1 MKDSLKNIA
10 KKTLDDFFSL
20 IEENHEDFDVD
31 FEEEVLKFEK
41 DDQIYILS
49 FHEPTSQIWL
59 SSPISGAHHFELKDK
74 KNFKSWFSTRDIKL
88 NLYDLIHNEINKG
101 NDS

>member
-1 MKDSLKNIA
+1 MEDNLKNIA

-88 NLYDLIHNEINKG
+88 NLYYLIHNEINKS
-101 NDS
+101 ND

>member
-1 MKDSLKNIA
+1 LKDNLKNIA
-10 KKTLDDFFSL
+10 QKTLDDFFSL
-20 IEENHEDFDVD
+20 IEENYEEFDVD

-74 KNFKSWFSTRDIKL
+74 NNSKSWFSTRDLKL
-88 NLYDLIHNEINKG
+88 NLYDLILNEINK
-101 NDS
+101 

>member
-1 MKDSLKNIA
+1 MKDNLKNIA
-10 KKTLDDFFSL
+10 QKTLDDFFSL
-20 IEENHEDFDVD
+20 IEENYEEFDVD

-59 SSPISGAHHFELKDK
+59 SSPISGAHHFKISSKDPLT
-74 KNFKSWFSTRDIKL
+74 WHSTRDKSL
-88 NLYDLIHNEINKG
+88 NLFDLISKEL
-101 NDS
+101 S

>member
-1 MKDSLKNIA
+1 LEDNLKNIA
-10 KKTLDDFFSL
+10 QKTLDDFFSL
-20 IEENHEDFDVD
+20 IEENHEDFEVD

-74 KNFKSWFSTRDIKL
+74 KNSKSWYSTRDIKL
-88 NLYDLIHNEINKG
+88 NLYDLILNEINKS

>member
-1 MKDSLKNIA
+1 MKDNLKNIA
-10 KKTLDDFFSL
+10 QKTLDDFFSL
-20 IEENHEDFDVD
+20 IEENYEEFDVD

-74 KNFKSWFSTRDIKL
+74 NNSKSWFSTRDLKL
-88 NLYDLIHNEINKG
+88 NLYDLILNEINK
-101 NDS
+101 

>member
-1 MKDSLKNIA
+1 MKKFIVIFLLVFLVMFTAFIKNSTKRI
-10 KKTLDDFFSL
+10 
-20 IEENHEDFDVD
+20 
-31 FEEEVLKFEK
+31 

-88 NLYDLIHNEINKG
+88 NLYDLIHNEINKS